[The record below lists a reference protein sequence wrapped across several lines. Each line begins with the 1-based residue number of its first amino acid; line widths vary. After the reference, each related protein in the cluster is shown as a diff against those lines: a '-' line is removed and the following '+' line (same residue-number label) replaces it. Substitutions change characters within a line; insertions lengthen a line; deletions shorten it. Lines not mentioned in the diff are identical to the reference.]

1 MITFISI
8 AILFLLI
15 LLADFISY
23 KRDKELEKRIS
34 DLENKIIV
42 LEAIN
47 SELRQLMSNFLQK

>member
-1 MITFISI
+1 MITTISI
-8 AILFLLI
+8 VILFLLI
-15 LLADFISY
+15 LFADFISY